1 MAIDEKE
8 LLRANLASLPADARH
23 PKKADFINPAD
34 NAANIKA
41 NAWRRKNEVE
51 DTMIDMIDDKA
62 MLKRL
67 APIIHKLDEGKMDV
81 TTAIQKASKLAF
93 MKGLRMMMMSSSD
106 KVVADLAKHFLALAG
121 HTPTQKIELGRIDP
135 ETPREALVSMISGA
149 SKDLKEEGIEVI
161 DDRQDKPEG
170 T

>member
-1 MAIDEKE
+1 MIDEKE
-8 LLRANLASLPADARH
+8 LLQAHLASLPADERH
-23 PKKADFINPAD
+23 PQKAAILNPGDRSAD
-34 NAANIKA
+34 LKA

-51 DTMIDMIDDKA
+51 DSMIEMIDDKA

-67 APIIHKLDEGKMDV
+67 APILHKLDQGKMDV

-93 MKGLRMMMMSSSD
+93 MKGLKMMMLSSSD

-121 HTPTQKIELGRIDP
+121 HTPTQKLELGRIDP
-135 ETPREALVSMISGA
+135 DTPREALMSMISG
-149 SKDLKEEGIEVI
+149 STKDLKDEGIEVI
-161 DDRQDKPEG
+161 DDRQDKPKG